1 MKTFKCP
8 DCGASITD
16 DSKFCKYCGAKIDD
30 GVQRSE
36 VNVNIHQRIENAAE
50 MKRAETE
57 AKAQAHK
64 QAKEE
69 RERKAGKV
77 RIIVNL
83 VLIVLCLAVALIVPD
98 TGIKAIA
105 VLLLI
110 GLIIYII
117 VSWFNRVTS

>member
-110 GLIIYII
+110 GLILHIM